1 MPRDEIA
8 EEARLWLGR
17 PRERVLKI
25 KLAREVAGY
34 AGIDL
39 ATGRIRADIEYY
51 RSRAVLA
58 ERCSPYVP
66 QRGGHGLIPKPHTTH
81 NNSSPS
87 PPCFP
92 HSAFSYWGG
101 YPCTVISRG
110 TGAKATQKRAR

>member
-17 PRERVLKI
+17 PRERVLKEI

-58 ERCSPYVP
+58 ERVLKDFRRLNVP
-66 QRGGHGLIPKPHTTH
+66 PPSQLYAMAALRKIGGLDRR
-81 NNSSPS
+81 
-87 PPCFP
+87 C
-92 HSAFSYWGG
+92 
-101 YPCTVISRG
+101 VR
-110 TGAKATQKRAR
+110 Q